1 MIIIIEGGLVIFYQK
16 EHFEIIL
23 QRIDIKNEE
32 LIETNVILTKA
43 VQNFILSTNRFTTM
57 DSDD

>member
-1 MIIIIEGGLVIFYQK
+1 MNSFMEV
-16 EHFEIIL
+16 IL
-23 QRIDIKNEE
+23 QGVDIKNEE
-32 LIETNVILTKA
+32 LIKTNVILTKA